1 MNTNFVMNGN
11 VAQYVKDTNAAII
24 FSNIYYWCL
33 ENKTKG
39 VNCHK
44 DNEGNERYWTFDTI
58 KTLTEKF
65 FFLTERQIRTSLEKL
80 ETNKLI
86 ITGSFNKLA
95 YDRTKWYTV
104 TKEGEALIKSDKNQK
119 YLYDEN
125 DKWKCQKCQMEV
137 SEMSNGSDKNDKPIP
152 HNNTNIDTNIDSHN
166 SHSEPTPF
174 DDDTLGSEDSLSVSS
189 SSPSPFDDEP
199 VSQPVAS
206 THSDKPN
213 EEQKPRRS
221 AKGSYPNEYYKTVRN
236 TYMSNY
242 KTLLDTGKLK
252 TPLPNIAIMSV
263 KGTLKKYFDAYG
275 YETILKAVKE
285 SVNDDWLIEHG
296 YVFHHIFG
304 ERKLL
309 MLINGIKYENKKTV
323 VTNSLVKQSLESDYD
338 GEW

>member
-137 SEMSNGSDKNDKPIP
+137 TKM
-152 HNNTNIDTNIDSHN
+152 TN
-166 SHSEPTPF
+166 
-174 DDDTLGSEDSLSVSS
+174 
-189 SSPSPFDDEP
+189 
-199 VSQPVAS
+199 Q
-206 THSDKPN
+206 
-213 EEQKPRRS
+213 
-221 AKGSYPNEYYKTVRN
+221 Y
-236 TYMSNY
+236 
-242 KTLLDTGKLK
+242 
-252 TPLPNIAIMSV
+252 
-263 KGTLKKYFDAYG
+263 
-275 YETILKAVKE
+275 
-285 SVNDDWLIEHG
+285 
-296 YVFHHIFG
+296 HI
-304 ERKLL
+304 
-309 MLINGIKYENKKTV
+309 ITQI
-323 VTNSLVKQSLESDYD
+323 
-338 GEW
+338 